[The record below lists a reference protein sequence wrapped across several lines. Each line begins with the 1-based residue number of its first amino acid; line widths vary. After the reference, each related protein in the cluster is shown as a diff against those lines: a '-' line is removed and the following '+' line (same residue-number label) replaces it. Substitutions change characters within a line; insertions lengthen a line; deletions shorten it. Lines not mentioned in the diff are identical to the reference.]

1 MFTGLIEG
9 TGTLLRIDQAGAD
22 ARMVIRAN
30 YPMSPIV
37 LGESIAVD
45 GACLTVTSFEGNVF
59 SVDASRETLN
69 RTTLGKK
76 RVGQEF
82 NLERALRL
90 GDRLGGHIVSGHV
103 DTIGKLTERK
113 RDGKSWRLTFR
124 IPKEF
129 DPYVIEKGSIAING
143 ISLTVNGCAEGT
155 FHVNIIPHTARE
167 TTIDELQPGEEVNIE
182 TDLMG
187 KYVEKML
194 LAWKPQGGSPKGGK
208 AIDMAFLA
216 KHGFS

>member
-9 TGTLLRIDQAGAD
+9 TGTLLRVDHTGAD
-22 ARMVIRAN
+22 ARMVIKAN
-30 YPMSPIV
+30 YDTGPII

-59 SVDASRETLN
+59 SVDVSRESLN

-76 RVGQEF
+76 KVGQRL

-90 GDRLGGHIVSGHV
+90 GDRLGGHMVSGHV
-103 DTIGKLTERK
+103 DAIGKLRERT
-113 RDGKSWRLTFR
+113 RDGKSWRLTFQ
-124 IPKEF
+124 IPRELDK
-129 DPYVIEKGSIAING
+129 YVIEKGSIAING
-143 ISLTVNGCAEGT
+143 ISLTVNACAEGT

-167 TTIDELQPGEEVNIE
+167 TTIDQLQTGDEVNIE

-194 LAWKPQGGSPKGGK
+194 QAWKPGAKPPREGK
-208 AIDMAFLA
+208 AIDMEFLA